1 MSNTAKKALLAFGPW
16 EPDDVLLNGQ
26 QAPEARNVIPGKR
39 GYRYL
44 PGVSRLSFPQL
55 PGGRCLAACTLRDVN
70 GDLLTLAAS
79 ASGPVYAL
87 QGGEW
92 VAKLSDETVNT
103 NRVFANW
110 GPAMYMLHGT
120 SLYKSTVSGG
130 FGDFTAVSAAPKAQ
144 CMAIVKEFLVLGDLT
159 DNRQR
164 IQWSAMD
171 DPDTWPTP
179 GTDDAAAKQS
189 DYQHFPEGGRV
200 MAVMGAVGQTD
211 GLVFLE
217 RAVQRMAY
225 VGAPYVFN
233 FKQIDAVRGLLVP
246 KSPVNF
252 GVGCIYLSDDGWY
265 LTDGTATK
273 AIGIERVDTW
283 FFSQV
288 EHTRISEIV
297 GWHDPVNRICIW
309 AFPSKVAKTGIL
321 DRVLIY
327 SYDLDKWS
335 YGALAVQT
343 LFGDYARGETLDDLD
358 KYGTL
363 DSLPFGSLDVP
374 AFMTGRSLMGCF
386 DSEGYMGVLNGPP
399 LEAVI
404 ETQEIGGD
412 RMMVHGLR
420 PLVDRGDAQALP
432 IYRARQQDQPKYG
445 PLRSQSRDGVC
456 YQHLSTTYLSA
467 RVVIPG
473 GGTAW
478 RDAHGVEA
486 LIEPE
491 GGM

>member
-1 MSNTAKKALLAFGPW
+1 MTAKASKTVLEFGAW
-16 EPDDVLLNGQ
+16 EPDDPLLRGL

-55 PGGRCLAACTLRDVN
+55 PGGRCLAAYTLKDVN
-70 GDLLTLAAS
+70 GDLLTIAAS
-79 ASGPVYAL
+79 SAGPIYAL
-87 QGGEW
+87 EGGEW
-92 VAKLSDETVNT
+92 VSKLSDETVNT

-110 GPAMYMLHGT
+110 GPSLYLLHGT
-120 SLYKSTVSGG
+120 SLYKSSVSGG
-130 FGDFTAVSAAPKAQ
+130 FGDFSAVSTAPKAS

-159 DNRQR
+159 DARQR

-200 MAVMGAVGQTD
+200 MAVMGAVGQAD

-217 RAVQRMAY
+217 RSVQRMSY
-225 VGAPYVFN
+225 VGSPYVFS
-233 FKQIDAVRGLLVP
+233 FKQIDGVRGLLAP
-246 KSPVNF
+246 RSPVNF
-252 GVGCIYLSDDGWY
+252 GAGCVYLSEDGWY
-265 LTDGTATK
+265 LTDGTSTK
-273 AIGIERVDTW
+273 ALGIERVDNW
-283 FFSQV
+283 FFNQL
-288 EHTRISEIV
+288 EHTRVAEVV

-309 AFPSKVAKTGIL
+309 AFPTTFAGTGIL

-335 YGALAVQT
+335 YGVISLQT
-343 LFGDYARGETLDDLD
+343 LFGDYARAETLDDLD
-358 KYGTL
+358 KYGAL
-363 DSLPFGSLDVP
+363 DSLPFGTLDAP
-374 AFMTGRSLMGCF
+374 IFMTGRSLMGCF
-386 DSEGYMGVLNGPP
+386 DSEGYMSVLSGKP

-420 PLVDRGDAQALP
+420 PLVDRGDARSQP
-432 IYRARQQDQPKYG
+432 IYRDRQQDIPKYG

-456 YQHLSTTYLSA
+456 YQHLSTVYLSA

-478 RDAHGVEA
+478 RDASGVEV
-486 LIEPE
+486 LVEPE